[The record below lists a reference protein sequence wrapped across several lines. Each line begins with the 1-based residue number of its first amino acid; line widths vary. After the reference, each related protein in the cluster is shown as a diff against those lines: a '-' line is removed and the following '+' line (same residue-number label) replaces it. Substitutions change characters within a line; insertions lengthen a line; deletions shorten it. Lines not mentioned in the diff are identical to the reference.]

1 MNMFIYIIGK
11 GNQMRKKDDKLRET
25 LLDMAHN
32 IAETE
37 GIDKINIRT
46 IAKKTGIASGTVY
59 NYFSNKDDILLALTE
74 EYWKQTL
81 SEMKEIIKSN
91 SFCDQIQ
98 EVFIFLKQKID
109 CSGGKLMN
117 SLNNVE
123 IAGQKR
129 MASVQLELKTFLIQ
143 LIEKDPNID
152 KEIWNKNFIK
162 ERFIEFIMLNMMA
175 LLKTKEPDIDFLII
189 VINRM
194 IY

>member
-1 MNMFIYIIGK
+1 
-11 GNQMRKKDDKLRET
+11 
-25 LLDMAHN
+25 
-32 IAETE
+32 
-37 GIDKINIRT
+37 
-46 IAKKTGIASGTVY
+46 
-59 NYFSNKDDILLALTE
+59 
-74 EYWKQTL
+74 
-81 SEMKEIIKSN
+81 
-91 SFCDQIQ
+91 
-98 EVFIFLKQKID
+98 
-109 CSGGKLMN
+109 MN